1 MSFALL
7 EPHPTTGCRRA
18 SRCRSLC
25 RAASPRR
32 AEAFRRQAPDLRKP
46 ARRLADQAR
55 SLVVNEGLSYR
66 DAAALLLETTW
77 VVLLAE
83 APPAFDG

>member
-1 MSFALL
+1 L
-7 EPHPTTGCRRA
+7 PGG
-18 SRCRSLC
+18 
-25 RAASPRR
+25 SPRR
-32 AEAFRRQAPDLRKP
+32 AEAFRRQAPGLRKP

>member
-1 MSFALL
+1 MRDVAPSAHVQLQTVRDGPDGRAVGAARALHL
-7 EPHPTTGCRRA
+7 RH
-18 SRCRSLC
+18 
-25 RAASPRR
+25 
-32 AEAFRRQAPDLRKP
+32 RQAPGLGKP
-46 ARRLADQAR
+46 ARRLADQAH
-55 SLVVNEGLSYR
+55 SLVVKEGLSYR